1 MLFGVVLAITWL
13 ILLLRYPTRAL
24 PLSLAALAGLAMLA
38 GLLLWQDAR
47 HNARL
52 ESLTITLRHDRQQCP
67 AERPLHISLHNP
79 QAQRLDRLNWQ
90 IEAWLPG
97 ESINLVQVHYDNP
110 RYSLPQPLPAGQ
122 TWQDCLPLPALRR
135 GYRAASLEYRAT
147 NLHGVFHNQ

>member
-1 MLFGVVLAITWL
+1 MT
-13 ILLLRYPTRAL
+13 
-24 PLSLAALAGLAMLA
+24 
-38 GLLLWQDAR
+38 
-47 HNARL
+47 
-52 ESLTITLRHDRQQCP
+52 TLRVPLVRLAHARSGDKADWVDFGLFAWNAAGYRIL
-67 AERPLHISLHNP
+67 EREVTAGRVRAHF
-79 QAQRLDRLNWQ
+79 
-90 IEAWLPG
+90 EAWLPG